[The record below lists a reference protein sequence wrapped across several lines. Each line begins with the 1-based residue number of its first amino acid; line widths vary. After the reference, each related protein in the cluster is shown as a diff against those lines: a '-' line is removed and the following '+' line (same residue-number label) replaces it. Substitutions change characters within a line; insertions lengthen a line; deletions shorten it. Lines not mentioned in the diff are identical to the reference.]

1 MAFLLPILG
10 GLAGYGTAA
19 ALGLGTAATAA
30 TTAGGA
36 LVGASLMGKKKKGS
50 STAATTTDT
59 KVTDTATTDTIT
71 TPTPTPP
78 VDIGPPPPIE
88 VAPTTRTGTGQG
100 TTSRSGGQED
110 YAAALPTAS
119 GPADVKAIETMKKGR
134 RSTILTSA
142 QGLLAEQ
149 ESGLGILRQRRTLGG
164 RQGLI
169 V

>member
-19 ALGLGTAATAA
+19 ALGLSTAATAA

-36 LVGASLMGKKKKGS
+36 LVGASLMGKGKKGS
-50 STAATTTDT
+50 STAATTDT
-59 KVTDTATTDTIT
+59 TAVTDAATTDTIT
-71 TPTPTPP
+71 TPTPPADT
-78 VDIGPPPPIE
+78 GPPPPIE

-142 QGLLAEQ
+142 QGLLSEQ